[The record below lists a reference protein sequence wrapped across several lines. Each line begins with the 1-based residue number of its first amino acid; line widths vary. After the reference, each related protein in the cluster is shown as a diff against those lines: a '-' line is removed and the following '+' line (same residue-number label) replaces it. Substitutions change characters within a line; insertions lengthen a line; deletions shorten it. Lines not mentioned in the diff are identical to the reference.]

1 MLKYCYDRYKPIEM
15 CKKSVDGFL
24 PAIKFVPD
32 WFKKLRTAL
41 FADDDILFVD
51 KILVMSHFLVM
62 KWVFLV
68 IDLNNI
74 NLDDINFGEKM
85 ILKLLFMSDFWLG
98 TINLNNVK
106 HFKEI

>member
-51 KILVMSHFLVM
+51 EDSRNVTFSSDEMDILGYRS
-62 KWVFLV
+62 
-68 IDLNNI
+68 
-74 NLDDINFGEKM
+74 
-85 ILKLLFMSDFWLG
+85 
-98 TINLNNVK
+98 
-106 HFKEI
+106 